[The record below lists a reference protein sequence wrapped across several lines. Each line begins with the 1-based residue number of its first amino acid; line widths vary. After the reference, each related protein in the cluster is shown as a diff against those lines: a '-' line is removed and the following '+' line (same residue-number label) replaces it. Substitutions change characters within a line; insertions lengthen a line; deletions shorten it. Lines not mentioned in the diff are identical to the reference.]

1 MFPHIRKLDCLTY
14 VQLIYLLFFLSR
26 IMSYLYLKIYLLRS
40 CKKIPQ
46 YPWLKNFLTH
56 AARII
61 SSSSPQIQSFVKILC
76 SHSLQVLTMEVLPV
90 TVIPRELWTVMVTVN
105 SLEDS
110 ALVGRMWLAEPV
122 AGARQGIMASLTA
135 EVSLDAVFMW
145 ILNERT
151 RKDELK

>member
-1 MFPHIRKLDCLTY
+1 MFAHIRKLDCLTY

-40 CKKIPQ
+40 YKKIPQ

-61 SSSSPQIQSFVKILC
+61 SSSNPQIQSFVKILC

-151 RKDELK
+151 RKD